1 MCHSCIIKWNEGR
14 QNYYA
19 EPKKPNKKKIKLSD
33 PLVRNYETGKIRPMV
48 DRRGWDWLG
57 QVWLGRDTGK
67 LSDRVETFYVL
78 IRRWVP
84 SVVYALVKT
93 NWTVHLSP
101 VSNNINNTKRMCK
114 GPNLIAL
121 FWGLYLIV
129 KKVHVHK
136 EVCFNSI
143 YYCKTGLPWWIRG
156 KESVCKA
163 GNLGL
168 IPGLGKSPGE
178 GHDNPLQ
185 YSCLENP
192 MDRWGWWATVHEAA
206 KNWTRL
212 KRLSTHARI
221 VKPTKKTQLT
231 NNLNGHR

>member
-1 MCHSCIIKWNEGR
+1 MIIKKKWTLCHSCIIKWNEGR

-33 PLVRNYETGKIRPMV
+33 PLVGNYEIGKIRPMV
-48 DRRGWDWLG
+48 DRSGWDWLG

-78 IRRWVP
+78 FRRWVP

-129 KKVHVHK
+129 RKYMYTRKFVLIVSIIVK
-136 EVCFNSI
+136 QGFPGGSEV
-143 YYCKTGLPWWIRG
+143 K
-156 KESVCKA
+156 
-163 GNLGL
+163 NLFAKQETWVWSQGWEN
-168 IPGLGKSPGE
+168 PLGKG
-178 GHDNPLQ
+178 
-185 YSCLENP
+185 
-192 MDRWGWWATVHEAA
+192 MT
-206 KNWTRL
+206 
-212 KRLSTHARI
+212 THSSILAWRI
-221 VKPTKKTQLT
+221 P
-231 NNLNGHR
+231 